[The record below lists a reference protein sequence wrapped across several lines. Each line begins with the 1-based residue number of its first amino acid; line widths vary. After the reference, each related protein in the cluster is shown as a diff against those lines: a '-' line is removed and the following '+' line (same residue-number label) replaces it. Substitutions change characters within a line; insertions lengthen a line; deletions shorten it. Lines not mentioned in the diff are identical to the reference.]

1 MIDWT
6 KPLRTKGS
14 GMRAT
19 LLGALPPGKEGV
31 YGSVA
36 VALHWEE
43 GIEIHTYTRDGRFAP
58 KTGSGSLDLVNAD
71 EQAGTREALIA
82 STAVNALANLKAGK
96 TDAARR
102 DIEAIVK
109 ATNGARM
116 TEEAA

>member
-14 GMRAT
+14 GTKAT
-19 LLGALPPGKEGV
+19 LVGALPPGMEAADCH
-31 YGSVA
+31 SVA
-36 VALHWEE
+36 VALHFDE
-43 GIEIHTYTRDGRFAP
+43 GIEILAYRRDGRFDPRTA
-58 KTGSGSLDLVNAD
+58 SDCLDLVNVV
-71 EQAGTREALIA
+71 ERTREDLIA
-82 STAVNALANLKAGK
+82 STAVNALANLKVGK